1 MQIRDRRSAELRPD
15 LRPAHHRRIARMLAL
30 AFGAVLLGGPIA
42 ATAPAASPA
51 PSRET
56 ASPSPI
62 GSSPS
67 PGPVTSS
74 PSATPAASGVSPSS
88 GGAIP
93 STSSAGASIGA
104 TAATTPIKHLVVLM
118 QENHTFDN
126 YFGTY
131 PGADGIPAGVCM
143 PRDPVTPSAGCVAPY
158 HLDTHRTTDLNHAVD
173 VATTA
178 INGGKMDGFVAA
190 QNQRNLPGDL
200 AMGWYDG
207 SDLPFYWNL
216 AASYILADRLFS
228 SDMGG
233 SKENHVYWIAGQS
246 GGNNVPASG
255 YSFDTIFDRLQAAG
269 VDWKFYV
276 QNYDPSINFRT
287 TSGSAKDAQTV
298 WAPLVNFPRF
308 LDNPELAS
316 RIVDVSQYHKDLAAG
331 TLPAVAYIVPSGNS
345 EHPPGDVTIGQV
357 YGTSLVT
364 SLMTSSSWSS
374 SLFVLTWDDWGGWY
388 DHVAPPQVDGGGYG
402 MRVPA
407 LLVSPYAPNGSIDK
421 TTYDFTSIL
430 KFIEENWQLQPLTA
444 RDAAANSI
452 GTGLDFNQA
461 PRAPILPDKAY
472 PAVVRTDP
480 TSRFAL
486 LAIYGLIALV
496 IPLVALGL
504 RSRRSTASRRII
516 EVTR

>member
-1 MQIRDRRSAELRPD
+1 
-15 LRPAHHRRIARMLAL
+15 
-30 AFGAVLLGGPIA
+30 
-42 ATAPAASPA
+42 
-51 PSRET
+51 
-56 ASPSPI
+56 
-62 GSSPS
+62 
-67 PGPVTSS
+67 
-74 PSATPAASGVSPSS
+74 
-88 GGAIP
+88 
-93 STSSAGASIGA
+93 
-104 TAATTPIKHLVVLM
+104 
-118 QENHTFDN
+118 
-126 YFGTY
+126 
-131 PGADGIPAGVCM
+131 
-143 PRDPVTPSAGCVAPY
+143 
-158 HLDTHRTTDLNHAVD
+158 
-173 VATTA
+173 
-178 INGGKMDGFVAA
+178 
-190 QNQRNLPGDL
+190 
-200 AMGWYDG
+200 MGWYDG

-216 AASYILADRLFS
+216 AASYVLADRLFS

-233 SKENHVYWIAGQS
+233 SKENHIYWVSGQS
-246 GGNNVPASG
+246 GGNSVPSSG
-255 YSFDTIFDRLQAAG
+255 YAFETIFDRLQAAG

-308 LDNPELAS
+308 LDTPELAS

-331 TLPAVAYIVPSGNS
+331 TLPAVAYIVPSGAS

-364 SLMTSSSWSS
+364 ALMTSSSWSS

-388 DHVAPPQVDGGGYG
+388 DHVAPPQVDGDGYG

-407 LLVSPYAPNGSIDK
+407 LIVSPYAPSGSIDS

-430 KFIEENWQLQPLTA
+430 RFIEENWQVPPLTA

-472 PAVVRTDP
+472 PAVVRNDP

-496 IPLVALGL
+496 VPLVALGL
-504 RSRRSTASRRII
+504 RSRRSTASGPAI